1 MGYTT
6 EFKGSLKFTRPLV
19 GNELAYLNTFLSKD
33 RRDLGYKDD
42 SIYEDG
48 KYGTYWY
55 HIDYELTEDFNG
67 IQWNGAEKAY
77 DMEHIANWL
86 IDKMKEKYPDFG
98 LTGEMSAQG
107 EETMDRWTLVIKNGR
122 ALKEKLTTRGKKIKC
137 PECDCVI
144 VVKEA
149 EAA

>member
-6 EFKGSLKFTRPLV
+6 EFKGVLNFTKNLTGP
-19 GNELAYLNTFLSKD
+19 ELAYLNTFLSKD
-33 RRDLGYKDD
+33 RRDIGYKDD
-42 SIYEDG
+42 TIYQGG

-55 HIDYELTEDFNG
+55 HIDYQLSDDFSG
-67 IQWNGAEKAY
+67 IEWNGTEKAY

-86 IDKMKEKYPDFG
+86 IDKMKEKFPDFE

-107 EETMDRWTLVIKNGR
+107 EETLDRWSLVIKNGR
-122 ALKEKLTTRGKKIKC
+122 AVKEKLTTKCKKIKC
-137 PECDCVI
+137 PECDCII